1 MMLPRRQPGRGFTL
15 VELLVASIIGAL
27 VIGATYGALSQV
39 IRGRDGAAARQ
50 QAFSRA
56 SLAVELIARD
66 LEGALRDSD
75 LRFAKVAV
83 LNAGTTVEP
92 RDELV
97 LFTAHMHPARPWTEQ
112 AEGAERESH
121 FRIMPSGLT
130 GPGSAATSLWRR
142 VDPVCDETPD
152 GGGLAAPLVDGV
164 ISLAAE
170 AADSEQWYEDWDSDI
185 DGLPHAV
192 RFTVVATDDSG
203 RYRAAARRTVAI
215 DRVAPPTPTL
225 DEEEDAATEEPATTE
240 PGGTGST
247 GGTGNTGG
255 TGGTTGGANTG
266 GAGGGRTTG
275 GGGRPT
281 GGGGSPR

>member
-1 MMLPRRQPGRGFTL
+1 MMRPHRQPGRGFTL

-56 SLAVELIARD
+56 SLAAELIARD
-66 LEGALRDSD
+66 LEGALRDAD
-75 LRFAKVAV
+75 LRFAKVAIQ
-83 LNAGTTVEP
+83 NAGTTVEP

-112 AEGAERESH
+112 AEGPERESH

-130 GPGSAATSLWRR
+130 APGSVATSLWRR

-164 ISLAAE
+164 VSLAAE

-215 DRVAPPTPTL
+215 DRVAPPTPTI
-225 DEEEDAATEEPATTE
+225 EEEEPATDDTGSTATGGNGSTGAT
-240 PGGTGST
+240 GGTGS
-247 GGTGNTGG
+247 

-266 GAGGGRTTG
+266 GGGRTTGGGGRTTG
-275 GGGRPT
+275 GGG
-281 GGGGSPR
+281 SPR